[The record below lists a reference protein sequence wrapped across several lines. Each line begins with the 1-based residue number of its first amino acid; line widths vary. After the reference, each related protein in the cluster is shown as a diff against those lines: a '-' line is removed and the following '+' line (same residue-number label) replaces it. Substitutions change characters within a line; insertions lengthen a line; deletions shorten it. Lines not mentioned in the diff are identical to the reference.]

1 VPIYIDRHNA
11 TGASKADL
19 AEAHR
24 LDLEAQT
31 QHGVS
36 FLAYWF
42 DVQYGMAFCLVEA
55 PSGNAVEEVHRVSH
69 GNVPTDIIQVN
80 LDEVARFLGRT
91 SDPDTLE
98 LVDSGYR
105 TILFTDLVGSTS
117 LSLEVGDVRAVEL
130 LGIHDRVAAE
140 AVTEEG
146 GRVVKHTGDGVLA
159 SFADVHGA
167 LRAAVRIQ
175 QQLEVEARTAK
186 AAEVLAV
193 RIGINPGIP
202 VERSDDIFGVAV
214 AVAARLRALAE
225 PGQIL
230 VSGVVRELVED
241 DPMLA
246 ACMHDAGRRPI
257 RGLASALQVYRVE
270 WQAV

>member
-1 VPIYIDRHNA
+1 MPIYVDRHNA
-11 TGASKADL
+11 SGASKSDM

-31 QHGVS
+31 QHEVS

-42 DVQYGMAFCLVEA
+42 DVQRGIAFCLVAA
-55 PSGNAVEEVHRVSH
+55 PSSGAVEEVHRVSH
-69 GNVPTDIIQVN
+69 GNVPSDII
-80 LDEVARFLGRT
+80 EVDVEEVRGFLGRT
-91 SDPDTLE
+91 TDPASLE
-98 LVDSGYR
+98 MVDSGYR

-117 LSLEVGDVRAVEL
+117 LSLEVGDVQAVEL

-140 AVTEEG
+140 AVTGEG
-146 GRVVKHTGDGVLA
+146 GRVVKHTGDGILA
-159 SFADVHGA
+159 SFPDVHGA
-167 LRAAVRIQ
+167 LRAGIRIQ
-175 QQLEVEARTAK
+175 QQLEVETQRAQ
-186 AAEVLAV
+186 AAGVLAV
-193 RIGINPGIP
+193 RIGINPGNP

-214 AVAARLRALAE
+214 AVAARLCALAE

-241 DPMLA
+241 PNLT

-270 WQAV
+270 WQSV